1 MTLKEILKL
10 GDETIP
16 YVSIY
21 YDDDLCKR
29 LNASSRISV
38 LLKVKVDSLLPLPL
52 NNWHSDRDTNVSYI
66 L

>member
-21 YDDDLCKR
+21 NVDDLCKR

-52 NNWHSDRDTNVSYI
+52 NN
-66 L
+66 

>member
-21 YDDDLCKR
+21 YVDDLCKR

-52 NNWHSDRDTNVSYI
+52 NN
-66 L
+66 

>member
-16 YVSIY
+16 YMSIY
-21 YDDDLCKR
+21 YVDDLYKR

-52 NNWHSDRDTNVSYI
+52 NN
-66 L
+66 